1 MKKKVSLT
9 DVAKSC
15 GVSPALVSLVI
26 NKKGDSH
33 GISAETQKL
42 VLEKVKELDYQPN
55 ALARG
60 FRTGKTNTIGLIV
73 SDISNSFYS
82 GIARKIEDL
91 AWNSG
96 YSLITCS
103 SDENID
109 KEIRQVA
116 LFRER
121 RVDGIIVSSS
131 QEGPDFFNNLL
142 LEKFPH
148 VLIDRTFD
156 GLESPSVTVDNYGG
170 GRLAARH
177 LVNQGMKKIGI
188 ISITPGHISTVN
200 QRISGF
206 QSVLAE
212 TGIFIPEKWN
222 VRAPF
227 GTIEK
232 TIKENLQ
239 RWFYENDLPE
249 AIFSLNNNLTAACLE
264 SMRKLS
270 IKIPQEVAIIGFDNP
285 LYFGFSNPSISAID
299 QPVEQIGQTAFD
311 MLFGQII
318 EKDFTPAN
326 KNIVLPVDLIIR
338 ESSIK
343 PN

>member
-1 MKKKVSLT
+1 
-9 DVAKSC
+9 
-15 GVSPALVSLVI
+15 
-26 NKKGDSH
+26 
-33 GISAETQKL
+33 L
-42 VLEKVKELDYQPN
+42 VLKKVKELDYQPN

-103 SDENID
+103 SDENIE

-116 LFRER
+116 LFKER

-131 QEGPDFFNNLL
+131 QESPEFFNNLV
-142 LEKFPH
+142 EEGFPH
-148 VLIDRTFD
+148 VLVDRVFD
-156 GLESPSVTVDNYGG
+156 GLQSQSVTVDNLGG

-177 LVNQGMKKIGI
+177 LLNQEMKKLAIL
-188 ISITPGHISTVN
+188 SITPGHISTIRD
-200 QRISGF
+200 RISGF
-206 QSVLAE
+206 ETALIESGLSV
-212 TGIFIPEKWN
+212 PEKWN
-222 VRAPF
+222 VKVPF
-227 GTIEK
+227 NNVEGFV
-232 TIKENLQ
+232 KESVL
-239 RWFYENDLPE
+239 RWFQQNDLPE

-270 IKIPQEVAIIGFDNP
+270 IKIPEEVAIIGFDNP

-318 EKDFTPAN
+318 EKDFTPAK